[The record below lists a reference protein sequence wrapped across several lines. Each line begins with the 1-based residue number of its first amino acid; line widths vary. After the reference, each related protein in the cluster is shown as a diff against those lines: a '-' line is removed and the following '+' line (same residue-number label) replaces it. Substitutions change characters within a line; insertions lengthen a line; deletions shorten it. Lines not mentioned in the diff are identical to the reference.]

1 MRWKFVLG
9 EVGIG
14 LRRNLTMTVAT
25 VITVAVSLGLLGG
38 ALLTRAQVNQMK
50 DYWYDKVE
58 VAVFL
63 CGDISSKTNCPNGA
77 VTDEERTQIEADL
90 RAMPQVQDVFYE
102 SQQEAY
108 ERFKQQFRNN
118 PAIVQNTTPDVLPE
132 SFRVKLK
139 DPEQFA
145 IIYSAFHGRP
155 GVEEV
160 QDQRAILE
168 KFFKGLNGAQLGALT
183 LAVVMIIVVVLLI
196 INTMQVLA
204 FSRRRETGIMRL
216 VGASNLYIQLPFVLE
231 AVLAALIGGLV
242 AAGSLLV
249 LKVIVIDHWLAPN
262 FQFLAYIG
270 WSTVWQTVAV
280 VVVFGMVLAAV
291 TSWLTLQRYL
301 RV

>member
-14 LRRNLTMTVAT
+14 LRRNLTMTIAT

-38 ALLTRAQVNQMK
+38 ALLTRAQVDQMK

-63 CGDISSKTNCPNGA
+63 CGDISSESSCPNGA
-77 VTDEERTQIEADL
+77 VTDEQRKQIETDL
-90 RAMPQVQDVFYE
+90 RALPQVQDVFYE
-102 SQQEAY
+102 SQQEAFL
-108 ERFKQQFRNN
+108 RFKEQFRNN
-118 PAIVQNTTPDVLPE
+118 QAIVENTTPDVLPE

-145 IIYSAFHGRP
+145 IIYSAFSGRP

-168 KFFKGLNGAQLGALT
+168 KFFRGLNGAQLGALV
-183 LAVVMIIVVVLLI
+183 LAVLMIVVVVLLI
-196 INTMQVLA
+196 MNTMQVLA

-216 VGASNLYIQLPFVLE
+216 VGASNTYIQLPFVLE
-231 AVLAALIGGLV
+231 AILAALIGALLATLFLV
-242 AAGSLLV
+242 GTKIL
-249 LKVIVIDHWLAPN
+249 VIDHWLAPN

-270 WSTVWQTVAV
+270 WPAVWGTIAV
-280 VVVFGMVLAAV
+280 IVIFGVVLAAV

>member
-14 LRRNLTMTVAT
+14 LRRNLTMTIAT
-25 VITVAVSLGLLGG
+25 VITVAVSLSLLGG
-38 ALLTRAQVNQMK
+38 ALMTRAQVDQMK
-50 DYWYDKVE
+50 DFWYDKVE

-63 CGDISSKTNCPNGA
+63 CGDISSESSCPNGA
-77 VTDEERTQIEADL
+77 VTDEQRKQIEADL
-90 RAMPQVQDVFYE
+90 RAMPQVQEVFYE
-102 SQQEAY
+102 SQQQAY
-108 ERFKQQFRNN
+108 ERFKEQFKNN
-118 PAIVQNTTPDVLPE
+118 QAIVENTTPDVLPE

-145 IIYSAFHGRP
+145 IIYSAFNGRP

-168 KFFKGLNGAQLGALT
+168 KFFRGLNGAQLAALV
-183 LAVVMIIVVVLLI
+183 LAIMMIVVVILLI

-216 VGASNLYIQLPFVLE
+216 VGASNTYIQLPFVLE
-231 AVLAALIGGLV
+231 AVLAATFGALLAAASLV
-242 AAGSLLV
+242 AGKLL
-249 LKVIVIDHWLAPN
+249 IIDHWLAPN

-270 WSTVWQTVAV
+270 WPTVWQVIV
-280 VVVFGMVLAAV
+280 IVFAFGLILAAV

>member
-14 LRRNLTMTVAT
+14 LRRNLTMTIAT

-38 ALLTRAQVNQMK
+38 ALLTRAQVDQMK

-63 CGDISSKTNCPNGA
+63 CGDISSQTNCPNGA
-77 VTDEERTQIEADL
+77 VTDEQRTQIEADL

-102 SQQEAY
+102 SQQEAFQ
-108 ERFKQQFRNN
+108 RFKEQFRNN
-118 PAIVQNTTPDVLPE
+118 QAIVENTTPDVLPE

-145 IIYSAFHGRP
+145 VIYSAFSGRP

-168 KFFKGLNGAQLGALT
+168 KFFKGLNGAQLAALIT
-183 LAVVMIIVVVLLI
+183 AIVMIIVVILLI

-216 VGASNLYIQLPFVLE
+216 VGASNTYIQLPFVLE
-231 AVLAALIGGLV
+231 AMLAAAIGAV
-242 AAGSLLV
+242 AAGVVLV
-249 LKVIVIDHWLAPN
+249 GIKILVIDHWLAPN

-270 WSTVWQTVAV
+270 WPAVWQTIAV
-280 VVVFGMVLAAV
+280 VFVFGLLLAGL